1 MTTLV
6 TELTSRETIFKKIQ
20 GMGKIKIAINGF
32 GRIGR
37 VFTRIAQLNPDIEIV
52 AINDLTDSKTLAHLY
67 KYDSV
72 HGVSPHS
79 VSHTADSIIIDEKP
93 IKIFC
98 EKSPER
104 LPWGEL
110 GVDFVIE
117 STGHFLDVESCNL
130 HLKAGAKKVIIT
142 APAKGDD
149 IKAVV
154 LGVNDHILNAN
165 DVIVSNASCTTNCT
179 APMIKVLHE
188 RWGIEQGFL
197 NTIHAYTGDQRLHD
211 SPHKDLRRA
220 RAAANSIIPT
230 STGAAKAI
238 TQIFPQLKGKLG
250 GSSMRVPV
258 IDGSITEIT
267 CVLNKPAS
275 VEEINAAFKAAT
287 SGVLKGILEY
297 TEDPIVSSDVIG
309 NAHSCVFD
317 AELTSVVGN
326 MVKINGWYDNEYGY
340 SSRLVHLA
348 RKMAALSA
356 PALKAEQPV
365 VAVV

>member
-1 MTTLV
+1 
-6 TELTSRETIFKKIQ
+6 
-20 GMGKIKIAINGF
+20 MGKIKIAVNGF

-37 VFTRIAQLNPDIEIV
+37 VFTRIAQLNPEIEIV

-72 HGVSPHS
+72 HGVAPHS
-79 VSHTADSIIIDEKP
+79 VGHTADSIIIAGKP
-93 IKIFC
+93 IRIFS
-98 EKSPER
+98 EKSPDK

-117 STGHFLDVESCNL
+117 STGHFLDIETCSL
-130 HLKAGAKKVIIT
+130 HLKAGAKKIIIT

-149 IKAVV
+149 IKSIVM
-154 LGVNDHILNAN
+154 GVNDQILNAA
-165 DVIVSNASCTTNCT
+165 DTIVSNASCTTNCT
-179 APMIKVLHE
+179 APLIKVLHE

-197 NTIHAYTGDQRLHD
+197 NTVHAYTGDQRLHD

-267 CVLNKPAS
+267 CVLKQRAS
-275 VEEINAAFKAAT
+275 VEEINAAFKMAAAAE
-287 SGVLKGILEY
+287 LKGILEY
-297 TEDPIVSSDVIG
+297 TEDPIVSTDIIG
-309 NAHSCVFD
+309 NAHSCIFD

-326 MVKINGWYDNEYGY
+326 MVKVLGWYDNEYGY
-340 SSRLVHLA
+340 SSRLMDLA
-348 RKMAALSA
+348 IKMAGLTE
-356 PALKAEQPV
+356 PALKAEKP
-365 VAVV
+365 VAVLY

>member
-1 MTTLV
+1 
-6 TELTSRETIFKKIQ
+6 
-20 GMGKIKIAINGF
+20 MGKIKIAVNGF

-72 HGVSPHS
+72 HGVAPHP
-79 VSHTADSIIIDEKP
+79 VGHTADSIIIAGKP
-93 IKIFC
+93 IRIFS
-98 EKSPER
+98 EKSPDK

-110 GVDFVIE
+110 GIDFVIE
-117 STGHFLDVESCNL
+117 STGHFLDIESCSL

-142 APAKGDD
+142 APAKGDN
-149 IKAVV
+149 IKSIVM
-154 LGVNDHILNAN
+154 GVNDQILNAG
-165 DVIVSNASCTTNCT
+165 DTIVSNASCTTNCT
-179 APMIKVLHE
+179 APLIKVLHE
-188 RWGIEQGFL
+188 QWGVEQGFL
-197 NTIHAYTGDQRLHD
+197 NTVHAYTGDQRLHD

-267 CVLNKPAS
+267 CVLKKHAS
-275 VEEINAAFKAAT
+275 VEEINAAFKMAA
-287 SGVLKGILEY
+287 SGELKGVLEY
-297 TEDPIVSSDVIG
+297 TEDPIVSTDIIG
-309 NAHSCVFD
+309 NAHSCIFD

-326 MVKINGWYDNEYGY
+326 MVKVLGWYDNEYGY
-340 SSRLVHLA
+340 SSRLVDLA
-348 RKMAALSA
+348 IKMASLSE
-356 PALKAEQPV
+356 PALTPQKP
-365 VAVV
+365 VAVLY

>member
-1 MTTLV
+1 
-6 TELTSRETIFKKIQ
+6 
-20 GMGKIKIAINGF
+20 MGKIKIAVNGF

-37 VFTRIAQLNPDIEIV
+37 VFTRIAQLNPEIEIV

-72 HGVSPHS
+72 HGVLPHS
-79 VSHTADSIIIDEKP
+79 VGHKPDAITIDGKP
-93 IKIFC
+93 IRIFS
-98 EKSPER
+98 EKSPDK

-117 STGHFLDVESCNL
+117 STGHFLDFESCSL

-142 APAKGDD
+142 APGKGDD
-149 IKAVV
+149 IKSVV
-154 LGVNDHILNAN
+154 MGINDHILNAS
-165 DVIVSNASCTTNCT
+165 DTIVSNASCTTNCS
-179 APMIKVLHE
+179 APLIKVLHE
-188 RWGIEQGFL
+188 QWGVEQGFL
-197 NTIHAYTGDQRLHD
+197 NTIHAYTGDQRLQD

-267 CVLNKPAS
+267 CVLGKHAS
-275 VEEINAAFKAAT
+275 AEEINAAFKNAAA
-287 SGVLKGILEY
+287 GELKGILEY
-297 TEDPIVSSDVIG
+297 TEDPIVSTDIIG
-309 NAHSCVFD
+309 NSHSCIFD

-326 MVKINGWYDNEYGY
+326 MVKVLGWYDNEYGY
-340 SSRLVHLA
+340 SCRLVDLA
-348 RKMAALSA
+348 IKMASLYE
-356 PALKAEQPV
+356 PIWVPEGP
-365 VAVV
+365 VAVVH

>member
-1 MTTLV
+1 
-6 TELTSRETIFKKIQ
+6 
-20 GMGKIKIAINGF
+20 MGKIKIAVNGF

-37 VFTRIAQLNPDIEIV
+37 VFTRIAQLNPEIEIV

-72 HGVSPHS
+72 HGVAPHS
-79 VSHTADSIIIDEKP
+79 VGHTADSIIIAGKP
-93 IKIFC
+93 IRIFS
-98 EKSPER
+98 EKSPDK

-117 STGHFLDVESCNL
+117 STGHFLDIETCSL

-149 IKAVV
+149 IKSIVM
-154 LGVNDHILNAN
+154 GVNDQILNAADN
-165 DVIVSNASCTTNCT
+165 IVSNASCTTNCT
-179 APMIKVLHE
+179 APLIKVLHE

-197 NTIHAYTGDQRLHD
+197 NTVHAYTGDQRLHD

-267 CVLNKPAS
+267 CVLKQHAS
-275 VEEINAAFKAAT
+275 VEEINAAFKMAAAAE
-287 SGVLKGILEY
+287 LKGILEY
-297 TEDPIVSSDVIG
+297 TEDPIVSTDIIG
-309 NAHSCVFD
+309 NAHSCIFD

-326 MVKINGWYDNEYGY
+326 MVKVLGWYDNEYGY
-340 SSRLVHLA
+340 SSRLIDLA
-348 RKMAALSA
+348 IKMAALTE
-356 PALKAEQPV
+356 PALKAEKP
-365 VAVV
+365 VAVLY

>member
-1 MTTLV
+1 M
-6 TELTSRETIFKKIQ
+6 E
-20 GMGKIKIAINGF
+20 KIKIAVNGF

-37 VFTRIAQLNPDIEIV
+37 VFTRIAQLNPIIEIV

-72 HGVSPHS
+72 HGIAPHS
-79 VSHTADSIIIDEKP
+79 VDHKPDHIVIAGKP
-93 IKIFC
+93 IRIFN
-98 EKSPER
+98 EKSPDK

-117 STGHFLDVESCNL
+117 STGHFLDVESCSL

-149 IKAVV
+149 IKAIV
-154 LGVNDHILNAN
+154 LGVNDHILSAG
-165 DVIVSNASCTTNCT
+165 DTIVSNASCTTNCT
-179 APMIKVLHE
+179 APLIKVLHE
-188 RWGIEQGFL
+188 QWGVEQGFL
-197 NTIHAYTGDQRLHD
+197 NTVHAYTGDQRLHD

-267 CVLNKPAS
+267 CVLAKNAS
-275 VEEINAAFKAAT
+275 FEEINAAFKEAAQ
-287 SGVLKGILEY
+287 GELKGILEY
-297 TEDPIVSSDVIG
+297 TEDPIVSVDIIG
-309 NAHSCVFD
+309 NPHSCVFD

-326 MVKINGWYDNEYGY
+326 MVKVLGWYDNEYGY
-340 SSRLVHLA
+340 SSRLVDLA
-348 RKMAALSA
+348 IKMASLSE
-356 PALKAEQPV
+356 PALVVERPVAEV
-365 VAVV
+365 Y

>member
-1 MTTLV
+1 M
-6 TELTSRETIFKKIQ
+6 E
-20 GMGKIKIAINGF
+20 KIKIAVNGF

-72 HGVSPHS
+72 HGVAPYA
-79 VSHTADSIIIDEKP
+79 VGHTTDSIIIGGKP
-93 IKIFC
+93 IRIFS
-98 EKSPER
+98 EKSPEK

-110 GVDFVIE
+110 DIDFVIE
-117 STGHFLDVESCNL
+117 STGHFLDVESCSL
-130 HLKAGAKKVIIT
+130 HLKAGAKRVIIT

-149 IKAVV
+149 IKSIV
-154 LGVNDHILNAN
+154 LGVNDHILSAA
-165 DVIVSNASCTTNCT
+165 DTIVSNASCTTNCT
-179 APMIKVLHE
+179 APLIKVLHE
-188 RWGIEQGFL
+188 QWGVEQGFL
-197 NTIHAYTGDQRLHD
+197 NTVHAYTGDQRLHD

-267 CVLNKPAS
+267 CVLNKHAS
-275 VEEINAAFKAAT
+275 VEEINAAFKNAAL
-287 SGVLKGILEY
+287 GELKGILEY
-297 TEDPIVSSDVIG
+297 TEDPIVSTDIIG
-309 NAHSCVFD
+309 NAHSCIFD

-326 MVKINGWYDNEYGY
+326 MVKVLGWYDNEYGY
-340 SSRLVHLA
+340 SSRLVDLVI
-348 RKMAALSA
+348 KMAGLSE
-356 PALKAEQPV
+356 PALAVEKP
-365 VAVV
+365 VAVLH